1 MARPRWLLAW
11 AVGAVAFGGASLL
24 VPLYVVALGGTAVDL
39 GVLAALAAFV
49 GAPGALVVGRIA
61 DRTGRY
67 RAFVVGT
74 LAVVTATLA
83 LLPFVDTIALV
94 VLGNAVVWFAFAAAA
109 PAINLLAV
117 VGHPE
122 RAWGGRIAT
131 LNRSQG
137 YGWAGG
143 LVLGT
148 AWTAVGGQLLALDV
162 LATQRSFFVACAVG
176 AGVATVAASRWLPP
190 EPAVLPRPSRLA
202 RAIARSRRFSVR
214 GATTPFAPG
223 RLYWTTRSLHPRRFV
238 TRFSVPLAAYY
249 GAVLLCFAGFAAFFA
264 PLPLFLDETGFG
276 GEGVFALYLAS
287 SVASAL
293 LFVPAGDL
301 ADRYDVGLLN
311 AAALAARAVALPLVA
326 VAGFAVAG
334 GAVGLLVMGGL
345 FVVVGAT
352 WAVIAVTAATQV
364 TRLAPASVRGEALG
378 IYTALSSVA
387 GGVGSVLG
395 GWLAGSGYLLAFGV
409 AGGLVGVGAVVVLA
423 VRSLAPRRTPTAQ
436 TAVESVD

>member
-49 GAPGALVVGRIA
+49 GAPGALVVGRVA

-67 RAFVVGT
+67 RVFVVVT

-83 LLPFVDTIALV
+83 VLPFVERIALV
-94 VLGNAVVWFAFAAAA
+94 VVGNAVVWFAFAAAA
-109 PAINLLAV
+109 PAINLLTV

-122 RAWGGRIAT
+122 RAWGGRIAM

-148 AWTAVGGQLLALDV
+148 AWTAIGDRFLGVI
-162 LATQRSFFVACAVG
+162 ATQRSFFVACAAC
-176 AGVATVAASRWLPP
+176 AGVATVAAGRWLPP
-190 EPAVLPRPSRLA
+190 EPTAVPRPSRLA

-214 GATTPFAPG
+214 GATMPFAPG
-223 RLYWTTRSLHPRRFV
+223 RLYWTTRTLHPRRFV
-238 TRFSVPLAAYY
+238 NRFSVPLVAYY
-249 GAVLLCFAGFAAFFA
+249 GAVLVCFAGFAAFFA
-264 PLPLFLDETGFG
+264 PLPLFLGETGFG
-276 GEGVFALYLAS
+276 GDTVFALYLAS

-293 LFVPAGDL
+293 LFVPAGEL

-311 AAALAARAVALPLVA
+311 AGGLATRAVALPLVA
-326 VAGFAVAG
+326 LAGLAVAG

-352 WAVIAVTAATQV
+352 WAVIAVTAATLV
-364 TRLAPASVRGEALG
+364 TRLAPASIRGEALG
-378 IYTALSSVA
+378 VYTALSSVA

-395 GWLAGSGYLLAFGV
+395 GWLAGTGYPLAFGV
-409 AGGLVGVGAVVVLA
+409 AGGLVAVGAAVVLV
-423 VRSLAPRRTPTAQ
+423 VRRLAPRPSPAPRADP
-436 TAVESVD
+436 ESID